1 MIKNTH
7 MRKIYPVSVSPVLLL
22 LLYLLL
28 APGLACTQSNGF
40 PDRLRTLTLLENR
53 DFEGLDKMIDG
64 LQQAAEKHP
73 AKEVYASLAFETFS
87 ESKLNHEAILNH
99 WVAIRPQS
107 YAAHLAVAE
116 YLWHFVQTQWV
127 NKSANLSNEQRKRLE
142 NGFGEV
148 IHHARA
154 ALALRPRLTEAYY
167 LLIRTATLQGN
178 MEVERTFLRQGLE
191 AAPAS
196 FRIRSAHILALSPQW
211 GGTREAMERFAQES
225 QAYEPQNPRL
235 KVLWGFIPWDRGLR
249 AARDGD
255 FPNALGLLSQ
265 AIEARP
271 YATFHLDRAKVH
283 CLLNDYAKALED
295 SDLALRLYPQMP
307 EALGNRARVLLK
319 LGRGEEA
326 AADMALVEVLDP
338 GDQIHSDSPTDTVES
353 FPLKACDEGDRN
365 RMSKLFDKISNIAP

>member
-1 MIKNTH
+1 
-7 MRKIYPVSVSPVLLL
+7 MRKIYPVSISPVLLL

-28 APGLACTQSNGF
+28 APGLACVQSNGF
-40 PDRLRTLTLLENR
+40 PDRLRILTLLENR

-64 LQQAAEKHP
+64 LQHAAEKNP
-73 AKEVYASLAFETFS
+73 EKEIHASLAFETFS

-148 IHHARA
+148 THHARA

-191 AAPAS
+191 VAPAS

-211 GGTREAMERFAQES
+211 GGTHEAMERFAQES
-225 QAYEPQNPRL
+225 QTYAPQNPRL
-235 KVLWGFIPWDRGLR
+235 RVLWGFIPWDRGLR

-255 FPNALGLLSQ
+255 FPSALGLLSQ

-283 CLLNDYAKALED
+283 CVIKDYANALED
-295 SDLALRLYPQMP
+295 SNLALRLYPQMP
-307 EALGNRARVLLK
+307 EALGNRARALLK
-319 LGRGEEA
+319 LGREEEA

-338 GDQIHSDSPTDTVES
+338 GDQIHSDSQEDAVES
-353 FPLKACDEGDRN
+353 FPLKACEDQDRN
-365 RMSKLFDKISNIAP
+365 RVNKLFDKISNISP